1 MKFCEK
7 VKEARNKAGLK
18 QDELAKAIGVS
29 LRTITNYESGER
41 YPKKREVYYKLAD
54 VLKVDVNYLLTED
67 EEFLIDAEKQYGKR
81 GAKQAKELLAE
92 VSGLFTGGDL
102 ADEDLDEMMK
112 GIQEAYWIA
121 KEKNRKYTP
130 KKYRK
135 D

>member
-7 VKEARNKAGLK
+7 VKEARNKAGWK

-67 EEFLIDAEKQYGKR
+67 EEFLIDAEKQYGNR

-92 VSGLFTGGDL
+92 VSGLFAGGDL

>member
-18 QDELAKAIGVS
+18 QDEHAKAIGVS

-92 VSGLFTGGDL
+92 VSGLFAGG
-102 ADEDLDEMMK
+102 ADWFLRC
-112 GIQEAYWIA
+112 G
-121 KEKNRKYTP
+121 
-130 KKYRK
+130 
-135 D
+135 

>member
-92 VSGLFTGGDL
+92 VSGLFAGGDL

-121 KEKNRKYTP
+121 KEKNKKYTP
-130 KKYRK
+130 QKYRK
-135 D
+135 

>member
-7 VKEARNKAGLK
+7 VKEARTKAGLK

-29 LRTITNYESGER
+29 LRTISNYEAGTR
-41 YPKKREVYYKLAD
+41 YPKKRETYYKMAE
-54 VLKVDVNYLLTED
+54 VLKV
-67 EEFLIDAEKQYGKR
+67 EFLLNAESKYGSK
-81 GAKQAKELLAE
+81 GARQAKELMAE
-92 VSGLFTGGDL
+92 VTGLFAGGEL

-121 KEKNRKYTP
+121 KEKNKKYTP

-135 D
+135 

>member
-81 GAKQAKELLAE
+81 SAKQAKELLAE
-92 VSGLFTGGDL
+92 VSGLFAGGDL

-130 KKYRK
+130 QKYRK